1 MTISAGA
8 GGTSLIG
15 VTLGAGATQGTP
27 SEVSRQAL
35 DAVTALPF
43 TGASHLLTLLAI
55 GLLTVLAGVMMMTMA
70 RRHGGESS
78 PPSAPTPV

>member
-8 GGTSLIG
+8 GGTSIIG
-15 VTLGAGATQGTP
+15 VTLGAGATQVTP
-27 SEVSRQAL
+27 SHVATQAL
-35 DAVTALPF
+35 DAVKALPF

-70 RRHGGESS
+70 RRHGGENS